1 MGGQTTKKPYRLRER
16 RFGADVGSG
25 GHGTPRDRFEPTEF
39 QEERRRK
46 EEERAALEEELA
58 DLELR
63 RKIKKA
69 KEALAPEKPKE
80 PKEPSPSEIRE
91 RTRFRQQQGKR
102 QAKRL
107 TQTSELEAALPEAPM
122 GLLQRAGLGLETF
135 SAEEVD
141 PLHSRMEDFRK
152 AQADRVSAQQ
162 TQQENF
168 AFAKSKSIK
177 DTEERMSR
185 DGWYRNET
193 GAWIGPS
200 GEPTSDQVYEQA
212 YNREL
217 ERRQGLMPIRGGGT
231 KTLLDV
237 IQEQKAAEEQAAEA
251 EAAAAEAAQEQAQV
265 MRFMNEPAAPAP
277 APAAEPPAGPQLTP
291 EDIAEISRLL
301 QSPYTP
307 EEDKEKL
314 RRALA
319 GDLSGIQ

>member
-46 EEERAALEEELA
+46 EEERAALEEELT

-107 TQTSELEAALPEAPM
+107 IQTGELEAGLPEAPM

-152 AQADRVSAQQ
+152 TEAAKVATQEKAHQA
-162 TQQENF
+162 QQENLIR
-168 AFAKSKSIK
+168 AERNAKARADKQ
-177 DTEERMSR
+177 MSET
-185 DGWYRNET
+185 YR
-193 GAWIGPS
+193 IGPGGKRYGPGMTEVS
-200 GEPTSDQVYEQA
+200 EEAYQRASERALEEAQKVTYLSPGSRRTLWQA
-212 YNREL
+212 ME
-217 ERRQGLMPIRGGGT
+217 
-231 KTLLDV
+231 
-237 IQEQKAAEEQAAEA
+237 EQKAAEAEVQA
-251 EAAAAEAAQEQAQV
+251 EAAAAAQEQA
-265 MRFMNEPAAPAP
+265 AAQQAATPTP
-277 APAAEPPAGPQLTP
+277 VAEPPAGPQLTP

>member
-1 MGGQTTKKPYRLRER
+1 MGQTW
-16 RFGADVGSG
+16 

-46 EEERAALEEELA
+46 EEERAALEEELT

-80 PKEPSPSEIRE
+80 SSPSEIRE

-122 GLLQRAGLGLETF
+122 GLLQRAGLGLDTF

-152 AQADRVSAQQ
+152 SQADRVSAQQ

-237 IQEQKAAEEQAAEA
+237 IQEQKAAEEQAATA

-277 APAAEPPAGPQLTP
+277 APAPEPPP
-291 EDIAEISRLL
+291 
-301 QSPYTP
+301 TP
-307 EEDKEKL
+307 EEIMEIQRLLDSPRVSFETKQEL
-314 RRALA
+314 RQHLLNA
-319 GDLSGIQ
+319 GSQ